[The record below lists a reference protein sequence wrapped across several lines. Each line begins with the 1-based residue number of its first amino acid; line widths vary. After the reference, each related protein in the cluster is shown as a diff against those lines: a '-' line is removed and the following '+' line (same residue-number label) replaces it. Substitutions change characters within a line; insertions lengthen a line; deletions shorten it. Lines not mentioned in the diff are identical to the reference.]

1 MDEPTVAALLA
12 EETRAAAP
20 DRSLAAHYAPVLRFD
35 RHEPFFPSLA
45 GYTVFRADAPSP
57 SFPRT
62 VALCPAGQPPAML
75 AIEYAIWWDWDI
87 EHLYELEHVWVFV
100 GEEGRVVHVD
110 ASYHGKY
117 HQMPLGQGI
126 ALDGDHPVLYSEPG
140 KHAFFATLE
149 AARAERERT
158 LERCRQ
164 TNMAG
169 VHVTPLFRGIIGDKS
184 PQADALVN
192 RYLRALAF
200 TPTFDFAQEFRITE
214 AHLVA
219 WPLLFAWIPRRVTW
233 WVEQLR
239 ASVDQP

>member
-1 MDEPTVAALLA
+1 MDEPTVATLLA
-12 EETRAAAP
+12 EETRATAP
-20 DRSLAAHYAPVLRFD
+20 DRALAARYAPVLRFD
-35 RHEPFFPSLA
+35 RHEPFFPLLA

-62 VALCPAGQPPAML
+62 VALRPAGQPPAAL

-87 EHLYELEHVWVFV
+87 EHLYELEHVWVFA
-100 GEEGRVVHVD
+100 GEDGRVVHVD
-110 ASYHGKY
+110 ASYHGEY
-117 HQMPLGQGI
+117 HRMPLGSGI

-140 KHAFFATLE
+140 KHAFFATEE
-149 AARAERERT
+149 AARAERPKT

-184 PQADALVN
+184 PEADALVN

-200 TPTFDFAQEFRITE
+200 TPTFDFVQAFPIME

-239 ASVDQP
+239 ASVE

>member
-1 MDEPTVAALLA
+1 MNEPTVAALLA
-12 EETRAAAP
+12 EEARTVSP
-20 DRSLAAHYAPVLRFD
+20 DRALAARYAPVLRFD
-35 RHEPFFPSLA
+35 RHEPFFPFLA

-62 VALCPAGQPPAML
+62 VALRPADQPPAAL

-87 EHLYELEHVWVFV
+87 EHLYELEHVWVFA
-100 GEEGRVVHVD
+100 GEDERVVHAD
-110 ASYHGKY
+110 ASYHGEY
-117 HQMPLGQGI
+117 HRMPPGNGI

-140 KHAFFATLE
+140 KHAFFATVE
-149 AARAERERT
+149 QARAERNKT
-158 LERCRQ
+158 LQRCRQ

-184 PQADALVN
+184 PEADALVG

-200 TPTFDFAQEFRITE
+200 TPTFDFVQEFPITI

-219 WPLLFAWIPRRVTW
+219 WPLLFAWIPRRVAW

-239 ASVDQP
+239 ARSI